1 MLRHTEAVPDLS
13 APAVNPE
20 DHSVEWLGELVP
32 ATGARVR
39 FRHVRAEDEPLI
51 AAAIN
56 SSSRETL
63 LHRFFS
69 PIRKI
74 SPEQLRRMLVLDPT
88 RETCIVGVLTT
99 TAGNRIVCGAR
110 YVKLAKSYAAEIALT
125 VHDEFQHCGLGTALL
140 RILARLALAEKL
152 EWFEAEVLSS
162 NHKMLSLLHKL
173 TSGQAQGHWTGE
185 VYHVEIPVRT
195 LAMPAP

>member
-1 MLRHTEAVPDLS
+1 M
-13 APAVNPE
+13 
-20 DHSVEWLGELVP
+20 
-32 ATGARVR
+32 R
-39 FRHVRAEDEPLI
+39 FRHVRAEDETLI

-69 PIRKI
+69 PIRKV

-99 TAGNRIVCGAR
+99 AADHRIVCGAR
-110 YVKLAKSYAAEIALT
+110 YVKLVRPEAAEIALT

-140 RILARLALAEKL
+140 QLLARLALAEKL

-162 NHKMLSLLHKL
+162 NHKMLSLLRKL
-173 TSGQAQGHWTGE
+173 ASGQAQGHWTGE
-185 VYHVEIPVRT
+185 VYHVEILVRT
-195 LAMPAP
+195 LVTPAP

>member
-1 MLRHTEAVPDLS
+1 MPDSAVS
-13 APAVNPE
+13 PATPE
-20 DHSVEWLGELVP
+20 DHSPEWLAELVLT
-32 ATGARVR
+32 TGARVR
-39 FRHVRAEDEPLI
+39 IRHVRAEDEPLI

-69 PIRKI
+69 PIRKV

-99 TAGNRIVCGAR
+99 ATDHRIVCGAR
-110 YVKLAKSYAAEIALT
+110 YVKLAKLDTAEIALT
-125 VHDEFQHCGLGTALL
+125 VHDEFQHCGLGTMLL
-140 RILARLALAEKL
+140 RILARLALAENL
-152 EWFEAEVLSS
+152 VRFEAEVLSS
-162 NHKMLSLLHKL
+162 NHKMLSLLRKL
-173 TSGQAQGHWTGE
+173 APGQAQGQWTGE

-195 LAMPAP
+195 LATPAP